1 MPNAKGEPE
10 TQAEIFNFMLNR
22 PTPEARDALQN
33 FAELLA
39 ATKDLREAVG
49 RLGSNV
55 MQAVI
60 CVKHPRNEHKK
71 LLREVSGDI
80 LSQAASGMAT
90 AIGTIQAAMDRVDNT
105 SRDCATI
112 LKENQV
118 ALEAEGTLI
127 GSD

>member
-1 MPNAKGEPE
+1 MSKEEPE
-10 TQAEIFNFMLNR
+10 TQAEIMDFIFTD
-22 PTPEARDALQN
+22 PTPEARDAMVN
-33 FAELLA
+33 FVELL
-39 ATKDLREAVG
+39 KVRKELMEDID
-49 RLGSNV
+49 RLGTNL
-55 MQAVI
+55 MQVI
-60 CVKHPRNEHKK
+60 ICDKHPKNQHKK

-80 LSQAASGMAT
+80 LSQATSGMAT